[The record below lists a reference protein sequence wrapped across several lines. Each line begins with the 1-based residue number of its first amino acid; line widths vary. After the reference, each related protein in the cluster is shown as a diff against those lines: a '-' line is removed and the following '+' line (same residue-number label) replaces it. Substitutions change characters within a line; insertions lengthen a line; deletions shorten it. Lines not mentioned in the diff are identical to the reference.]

1 MKTSLISSLSVS
13 NALRLTMSQ
22 AQRDL
27 MRASQESLSGK
38 HYDLGVALAEKTA
51 QSLDMN
57 REVDRLKSL
66 STANSLVT
74 TRLSSSQAALES
86 MADSGQ
92 DILNTIL
99 AFGGNIDKSSI
110 ETSKTTIRS
119 ALSLFTEKANMS
131 VNGEYLFSGINT
143 DVQPMAD
150 FLDPAS
156 PARVAF
162 DSAVS
167 GFLTANG
174 LTDKSQMSAS
184 QMTTL
189 LGNLETMFNG
199 TYWTG
204 TASQASATNMTS
216 RISKNEVVQTS
227 VNTNADGMR
236 HMVLG
241 AMVAL
246 EFMDVSMP
254 ADVRSVVKSAAE
266 NHIATG
272 IADLTGQRGRLGVS
286 EERVKKANESIEA
299 QKKIISDYLMDLE
312 GIDVPEAATRVK
324 NLQSLV
330 DASYTLT
337 ARLQQLSLVNF
348 L

>member
-1 MKTSLISSLSVS
+1 M
-13 NALRLTMSQ
+13 
-22 AQRDL
+22 
-27 MRASQESLSGK
+27 
-38 HYDLGVALAEKTA
+38 
-51 QSLDMN
+51 
-57 REVDRLKSL
+57 
-66 STANSLVT
+66 
-74 TRLSSSQAALES
+74 
-86 MADSGQ
+86 
-92 DILNTIL
+92 
-99 AFGGNIDKSSI
+99 
-110 ETSKTTIRS
+110 
-119 ALSLFTEKANMS
+119 
-131 VNGEYLFSGINT
+131 
-143 DVQPMAD
+143 
-150 FLDPAS
+150 
-156 PARVAF
+156 AF

-174 LTDKSQMSAS
+174 LTDKSQMSAA
-184 QMTTL
+184 QMKTL

-199 TYWTG
+199 PYWTG
-204 TASQASATNMTS
+204 TVSQASATNMTS
-216 RISKNEVVQTS
+216 RISQNEVVQTS

-236 HMVLG
+236 YTALG

-254 ADVRSVVKSAAE
+254 ASVRSVVKDAAQE
-266 NHIATG
+266 YIATG
-272 IADLTGQRGRLGVS
+272 IADLTAQRGKLGVS
-286 EERVKKANESIEA
+286 EERVKKANDSIDA